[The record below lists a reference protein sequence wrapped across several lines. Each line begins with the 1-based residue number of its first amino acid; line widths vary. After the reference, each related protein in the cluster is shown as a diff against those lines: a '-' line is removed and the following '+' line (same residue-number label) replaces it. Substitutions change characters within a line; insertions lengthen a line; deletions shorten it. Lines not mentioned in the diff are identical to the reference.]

1 MVVGWSAGIWA
12 CDLVVV
18 QQKGELV
25 SSGAK
30 GPAAPTAIAQLW
42 AQAAHD
48 LRQPVQAALLL
59 TKMIDGTSTQ
69 PETRR
74 AIRHIGTSLRS
85 LYGMLE
91 FLTVLSR
98 LEAGLQGVSLR
109 NCQLA
114 DVLAATLREMTKVAG
129 KHGITLQTRNLRG
142 LVRTN
147 PQLLTI
153 AAKSLLLHAIKFGN
167 GEEISA
173 CCRRRGDQVGFEIH
187 FRGTSDPAT
196 EKCAFFELSTLSGGA
211 RASELGVGLALVE
224 QLCRRLDH
232 SLQQAITPPAA
243 RLLVIWLPR
252 AATGT

>member
-25 SSGAK
+25 TSGAK
-30 GPAAPTAIAQLW
+30 GPVAPTAIAELW
-42 AQAAHD
+42 AQATHD

-59 TKMIDGTSTQ
+59 TNMIDGTSTQ
-69 PETRR
+69 PEARR

-109 NCQLA
+109 TCQLA
-114 DVLAATLREMTKVAG
+114 DVLAATLREMTKVSD
-129 KHGITLQTRNLRG
+129 KHGIRLQTRNLRG
-142 LVRTN
+142 LV
-147 PQLLTI
+147 
-153 AAKSLLLHAIKFGN
+153 HAIKFGN

-173 CCRRRGDQVGFEIH
+173 CCRRRGDQVGFEIR

-196 EKCAFFELSTLSGGA
+196 EKCAFFELSTLSGGS
-211 RASELGVGLALVE
+211 RASELGVGLALLE

-232 SLQQAITPPAA
+232 SLQQAISPPAA

-252 AATGT
+252 APTGT